1 MPSLIKIITLY
12 FIASIVIFYTH
23 LSYTQEN
30 ASMWEDVE
38 WQNELCFL
46 RLENFLDLE
55 LNIASTQ
62 AETSLQAPSTVTVI
76 DRQMIEEYNFP
87 SIASAVETLAGV
99 QVYRTAFKQ
108 QVTTVR
114 GVLQDHYANKVLV
127 MINNVPSWHAIT
139 GESNLDRVSIHDVE
153 RIEVLRG
160 AASVIY
166 GSQAYVGAINI
177 ILRQSESQPKAGKFH
192 TSIGNKG
199 AHSVGT
205 HYRYQAENGLSLFA
219 AINEE
224 RGKRYRSDFT
234 DEEGIKGIIDDYQDR
249 LNTTVSLDYQEHSF
263 LLNAFQND
271 EGNFEGA
278 TQKFSAG
285 AGNNH
290 DIDGILFGY
299 TFSHHWNK
307 QYYTQLQL
315 FYDWNERNFS
325 RSADDDIRA
334 NVLGQRI
341 GGNIRNIISLSDDL
355 EIEIGGDYD
364 LRKSHEYKNVQFSSN
379 TILAENNLSN
389 KSVSE
394 YSGYAQLDWKPSPA
408 WRAVLGSRFTQ
419 NELFGENI
427 SSRGSLVYT
436 INEKNAIKF
445 IAGQS
450 FRAPSLFE
458 LYFITP
464 SQTIFGNEN
473 LQPETADTFELGY
486 QHARGYFYLQALTYY
501 SIYKNKI
508 YRIKGDVT
516 LDDRTTLNNVNVYTN
531 GNAFHAKGLELELKY
546 LNPKVANLFLNFD
559 YVYGD
564 DGDKLPGT
572 DHYNFKYVPD
582 FTVSAGIY
590 KNWKDFNISLI
601 GNYVDTTKGTNE
613 KIDDYLSM
621 DLNFAYQH
629 KYRALQFKHVLSIN
643 NVSDTLV
650 TMPEYVRRKA
660 LNEVPLTGYER
671 SISYSFIVNF

>member
-1 MPSLIKIITLY
+1 MPSPIKIITLC
-12 FIASIVIFYTH
+12 FITSSVIFYTN

-30 ASMWEDVE
+30 APTWKDVE
-38 WQNELCFL
+38 LQDELHFL
-46 RLENFLDLE
+46 RLESFLLME
-55 LNIASTQ
+55 LNVGSTQ

-87 SIASAVETLAGV
+87 SIATAIETLASV
-99 QVYRTAFKQ
+99 QVSRTYLKQ
-108 QVTTVR
+108 QLPTIR

-139 GESNLDRVSIHDVE
+139 GEGNLDRISIHDVE

-160 AASVIY
+160 PASIIY

-177 ILRQSESQPKAGKFH
+177 ILRQSKSQSKTGKFH

-205 HYRYQAENGLSLFA
+205 HYRYHAENGLSIFA
-219 AINEE
+219 ALNKK
-224 RGKRYRSDFT
+224 RGTRYHYDFT
-234 DEEGIKGIIDDYQDR
+234 DEKGISDRVDDYTDS
-249 LNTTVSLDYQEHSF
+249 LNTNF
-263 LLNAFQND
+263 LLEYDDHTFLINASKND
-271 EGNFEGA
+271 EGYLGV
-278 TQKFSAG
+278 TPKFSSG

-290 DIDGILFGY
+290 DVDGFLFGY

-315 FYDWNERNFS
+315 FYDWNERNLS

-334 NVLGQRI
+334 NILGQRI
-341 GGNIRNIISLSDDL
+341 GGNIRNIISLFEHL

-364 LRKSHEYKNVQFSSN
+364 LRKSQEYKNVQLSSN

-389 KSVSE
+389 RRVSE
-394 YSGYAQLDWKPSPA
+394 YSGYAQLDWKLSPA

-427 SSRGSLVYT
+427 SSRGTLVYT

-464 SQTIFGNEN
+464 TQTVFGNEN
-473 LQPETADTFELGY
+473 LKPETADTFELGY
-486 QHARGYFYLQALTYY
+486 QHARGHFYLQALAYY

-508 YRIKGDVT
+508 YRIKGNVT
-516 LDDRTTLNNVNVYTN
+516 LDDRTILNDVNVYTN

-546 LNPKVANLFLNFD
+546 LNPKLANLFLNFD

-582 FTVSAGIY
+582 FTVSAGLY
-590 KNWKDFNISLI
+590 KNWGDFNVSLI
-601 GNYVDTTKGTNE
+601 GNYVDATSGSHE
-613 KIDDYLSM
+613 KIDDFSTV

-629 KYRALQFKHVLSIN
+629 KYRRLQFKHVLSIN
-643 NVSDTLV
+643 NVLDTLV
-650 TMPEYVRRKA
+650 TIPEYVRRKA
-660 LNEVPLTGYER
+660 INEVALAGYDR
-671 SISYSFIVNF
+671 SLSYLFIVNF